1 MAIRPY
7 STRANQERRE
17 NPNRLRTWRTA
28 SGGVVTQFWGMRIY
42 CGRCRDCSGPVTC
55 RRNVSARNWGS
66 TNVGRWPLLCDSC
79 RNRNTTQRSE
89 RHSDAAR
96 VRMARLR
103 AERRAFRDEQFA
115 KAGLPPVRQGVSQG
129 LKGPK
134 YSSYAVDAA
143 MDELSAQSRGVYD
156 PYENR
161 DDME

>member
-1 MAIRPY
+1 
-7 STRANQERRE
+7 
-17 NPNRLRTWRTA
+17 
-28 SGGVVTQFWGMRIY
+28 
-42 CGRCRDCSGPVTC
+42 
-55 RRNVSARNWGS
+55 
-66 TNVGRWPLLCDSC
+66 
-79 RNRNTTQRSE
+79 
-89 RHSDAAR
+89 
-96 VRMARLR
+96 MARLR